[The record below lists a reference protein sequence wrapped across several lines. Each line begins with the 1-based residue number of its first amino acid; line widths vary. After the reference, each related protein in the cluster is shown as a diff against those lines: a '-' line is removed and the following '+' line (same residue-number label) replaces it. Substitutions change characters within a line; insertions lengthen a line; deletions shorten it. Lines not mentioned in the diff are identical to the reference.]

1 MESKNLIHIQY
12 HDTPCGEIVLGSIQG
27 KLCLC
32 DWKNMGH
39 RERNDKRTKRFL
51 KAEYI
56 EDTSDI
62 INETIRE
69 LNEYFAGE
77 RRNFNLPLLF
87 AGTSFQ
93 QSVWNALLTIPYGET
108 RSYKQI
114 ARIVGNEKGVR
125 AVAQAIGAN
134 PMSII
139 VPCHR
144 VIGSD
149 KALTGFAGGLEAK
162 RYLLNWEK
170 PAE

>member
-1 MESKNLIHIQY
+1 MESKNLIHTQY
-12 HDTPCGEIVLGSIQG
+12 HDTPCGEIILGSIQG

-32 DWKNMGH
+32 DWKNMEH
-39 RERNDKRTKRFL
+39 RERNDKRTKRFF

-93 QSVWNALLTIPYGET
+93 QRVWNALLTIPYGET

-162 RYLLNWEK
+162 RYLLNLEMS
-170 PAE
+170 AE

>member
-12 HDTPCGEIVLGSIQG
+12 HDTPCGEIILGSIQG

-32 DWKNMGH
+32 DWKDMVH
-39 RERNDKRTKRFL
+39 RERNDKRTKRFF

-56 EDTSDI
+56 EEASDV
-62 INETIRE
+62 INEAIRE

-93 QSVWNALLTIPYGET
+93 QRIWNALLTIPYGET
-108 RSYKQI
+108 RSYMQI

-162 RYLLNWEK
+162 RYLLNLEK

>member
-12 HDTPCGEIVLGSIQG
+12 HDTPCGEIILGSIQG

-32 DWKNMGH
+32 DWKDMVH
-39 RERNDKRTKRFL
+39 RERNDKRTKRFF

-56 EDTSDI
+56 EETSDV
-62 INETIRE
+62 INEAIRE

-77 RRNFNLPLLF
+77 RRNFNLSLLF

-93 QSVWNALLTIPYGET
+93 QRIWNALLTIPYGET
-108 RSYKQI
+108 RSYMQI

-162 RYLLNWEK
+162 RYLLNLEK
-170 PAE
+170 TAE

>member
-1 MESKNLIHIQY
+1 
-12 HDTPCGEIVLGSIQG
+12 
-27 KLCLC
+27 
-32 DWKNMGH
+32 MGH
-39 RERNDKRTKRFL
+39 RERNDKRTKRFF

-56 EDTSDI
+56 KEASDV
-62 INETIRE
+62 INEAIRE

-87 AGTSFQ
+87 AGTPFQ
-93 QSVWNALLTIPYGET
+93 QRIWNALLTIPYGET
-108 RSYKQI
+108 RSYMQI

-162 RYLLNWEK
+162 RYLLNLEK

>member
-12 HDTPCGEIVLGSIQG
+12 HDTPCGEIILGSIQG

-32 DWKNMGH
+32 DWKDMVH
-39 RERNDKRTKRFL
+39 RERNDKRTKRFF

-56 EDTSDI
+56 EEASDV
-62 INETIRE
+62 INEAIRE

-77 RRNFNLPLLF
+77 RRNFNLSLLF

-93 QSVWNALLTIPYGET
+93 QSVWNVLLTIPYGET
-108 RSYKQI
+108 RSYMQI

-162 RYLLNWEK
+162 RYLLNLEK

>member
-12 HDTPCGEIVLGSIQG
+12 HDTPCGEIILGSIQG

-32 DWKNMGH
+32 DWKDMVH
-39 RERNDKRTKRFL
+39 RERNDKRTKRFF

-56 EDTSDI
+56 EEASDV
-62 INETIRE
+62 INEAIRE

-93 QSVWNALLTIPYGET
+93 QRIWNALLTIPYGET
-108 RSYKQI
+108 RSYMQI

-162 RYLLNWEK
+162 RYLLNLEK
-170 PAE
+170 TAE

>member
-12 HDTPCGEIVLGSIQG
+12 HDTPCGEIILGSIQG

-32 DWKNMGH
+32 DWKDMVH
-39 RERNDKRTKRFL
+39 RERNDKRTKRFF

-56 EDTSDI
+56 EEASDV
-62 INETIRE
+62 INEAIRE

-77 RRNFNLPLLF
+77 RRNFNLSLLF

-93 QSVWNALLTIPYGET
+93 QRIWNALLTIPYGET
-108 RSYKQI
+108 RSYMQI

-162 RYLLNWEK
+162 RYLLNLEK